1 MKMVFAGAP
10 DAGAAAGTTAT
21 TGSSSGALIQMVIML
36 LLFFAMMYFLV
47 ILPQRRKEKE
57 FKQMLE
63 SLKRG
68 DNVITTG
75 GVVGKIIDIKKDVI
89 KIKSANSTELEIHK
103 AYIAKV
109 LKDKEEAKEE
119 AKESKEE
126 AKEEESN
133 SKE

>member
-1 MKMVFAGAP
+1 MMKLIFAGAP
-10 DAGAAAGTTAT
+10 DTGAAGTTAA
-21 TGSSSGALIQMVIML
+21 TGSSGGALIQMLIML

-75 GVVGKIIDIKKDVI
+75 GVVGKIIDIKKDTV

-103 AYIAKV
+103 AYVAKV
-109 LKDKEEAKEE
+109 LKEKEETKEE
-119 AKESKEE
+119 TKSEE
-126 AKEEESN
+126 TREEDTN

>member
-1 MKMVFAGAP
+1 
-10 DAGAAAGTTAT
+10 GAAAGTTAT

-68 DNVITTG
+68 DNIITTG

-119 AKESKEE
+119 PKESKEE
-126 AKEEESN
+126 SKEEESN

>member
-10 DAGAAAGTTAT
+10 DAGAAVGTTPTAT
-21 TGSSSGALIQMVIML
+21 SSSGALIQMVIML

-75 GVVGKIIDIKKDVI
+75 GVVGKIIDIKKDTL

-103 AYIAKV
+103 AYIARV
-109 LKDKEEAKEE
+109 LKDKEEVKEE
-119 AKESKEE
+119 SKESKEE
-126 AKEEESN
+126 ANEEESN

>member
-1 MKMVFAGAP
+1 
-10 DAGAAAGTTAT
+10 
-21 TGSSSGALIQMVIML
+21 IQMVIML

-75 GVVGKIIDIKKDVI
+75 GVVGKIIDIKKDTL

-119 AKESKEE
+119 PKESKEE
-126 AKEEESN
+126 SKEEESN

>member
-10 DAGAAAGTTAT
+10 DAGAAAGTTPTAT
-21 TGSSSGALIQMVIML
+21 SSSGALIQMVIML

-75 GVVGKIIDIKKDVI
+75 GVVGKIIDIKKDTL

-109 LKDKEEAKEE
+109 LKDKEEVKEE
-119 AKESKEE
+119 SKESKEE
-126 AKEEESN
+126 ANEEESN

>member
-68 DNVITTG
+68 DNIITTG

>member
-68 DNVITTG
+68 DNIITTG

-119 AKESKEE
+119 PKESKEE
-126 AKEEESN
+126 SKEEESN

>member
-1 MKMVFAGAP
+1 MKLIFAGAP
-10 DAGAAAGTTAT
+10 DTGAAGTTAA
-21 TGSSSGALIQMVIML
+21 TGSSGGALIQMLIML

-75 GVVGKIIDIKKDVI
+75 GVVGKIIDIKKDTV

-103 AYIAKV
+103 AYVAKV
-109 LKDKEEAKEE
+109 LKEKEEAKEE
-119 AKESKEE
+119 TKSEE
-126 AKEEESN
+126 TREEDTN

>member
-1 MKMVFAGAP
+1 MKLIFAGAP
-10 DAGAAAGTTAT
+10 DTGAAGTTAA
-21 TGSSSGALIQMVIML
+21 TGSSGGALIQMLIML

-75 GVVGKIIDIKKDVI
+75 GVVGKIIDIKKDTV

-103 AYIAKV
+103 AYVAKV
-109 LKDKEEAKEE
+109 LKEKEETKEE
-119 AKESKEE
+119 TKSEE
-126 AKEEESN
+126 TREEDTN

>member
-1 MKMVFAGAP
+1 MKLIFAGAP
-10 DAGAAAGTTAT
+10 DTGAAGTTAA
-21 TGSSSGALIQMVIML
+21 TGSSGGALIQMLIML

-75 GVVGKIIDIKKDVI
+75 GVVGKIIDIKKDTV

-103 AYIAKV
+103 AYVAKV
-109 LKDKEEAKEE
+109 LKEKEEAIEE
-119 AKESKEE
+119 TKSEE
-126 AKEEESN
+126 TREEDTN

>member
-21 TGSSSGALIQMVIML
+21 AGSSSGALIQMVIML

-68 DNVITTG
+68 DNIITTG

-119 AKESKEE
+119 PKESKEE
-126 AKEEESN
+126 SKEEESN

>member
-1 MKMVFAGAP
+1 MMKLIFAGAP
-10 DAGAAAGTTAT
+10 DTGAAGTTAA
-21 TGSSSGALIQMVIML
+21 TGSSGGALIQMLIML

-75 GVVGKIIDIKKDVI
+75 GVVGKIIDIKKDTV

-103 AYIAKV
+103 AYVAKV
-109 LKDKEEAKEE
+109 LKEKEEAKEE
-119 AKESKEE
+119 TKSEE
-126 AKEEESN
+126 TREEDTN